1 MYLPVFAVE
10 TALVVVIETV
20 LVGGVPEAIV
30 QTIDGSIIAV
40 QCTY

>member
-10 TALVVVIETV
+10 TALVVVVEIV
-20 LVGGVPEAIV
+20 LVAGVPEAIV
-30 QTIDGSIIAV
+30 QTIDGSIIGV